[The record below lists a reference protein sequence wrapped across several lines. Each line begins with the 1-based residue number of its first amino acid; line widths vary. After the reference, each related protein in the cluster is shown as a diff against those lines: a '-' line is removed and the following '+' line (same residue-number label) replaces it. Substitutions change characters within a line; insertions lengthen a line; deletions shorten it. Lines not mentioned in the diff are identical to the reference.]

1 MIDLKTT
8 ISPSPVRRAIAT
20 LMLLGLGGLLI
31 YLAFASPPDSLFWQA
46 FLLAAGGLALY
57 GANRLYHATSF
68 KISLTDDNIVDSAGR
83 ELCRLDNIASVQRG
97 AFAFKPSNGFLIRL
111 KTPLVR
117 TWAPGLWW
125 RFGRNVGVGGV
136 IPASEAK
143 FMAEMIALHLA
154 DLQPEDLKF

>member
-1 MIDLKTT
+1 MFGIKRVV
-8 ISPSPVRRAIAT
+8 IVAV
-20 LMLLGLGGLLI
+20 LGL
-31 YLAFASPPDSLFWQA
+31 AV
-46 FLLAAGGLALY
+46 AGGLALC
-57 GANRLYHATSF
+57 GANRLYRAASF

-111 KTPLVR
+111 KSPLPR

-143 FMAEMIALHLA
+143 FMAEMISLYLA
-154 DLQPEDLKF
+154 DLQPEDLQF